1 MPNNSDYLL
10 QVVVMK
16 LVSDLVRRENSFGE
30 EPQSGEKLLVNC
42 DPLKSYASGISDL
55 NILDVNRIVQRF
67 EP

>member
-1 MPNNSDYLL
+1 
-10 QVVVMK
+10 MK
-16 LVSDLVRRENSFGE
+16 LISDLVRRENSFGE

-55 NILDVNRIVQRF
+55 NILDVNRIIQGF